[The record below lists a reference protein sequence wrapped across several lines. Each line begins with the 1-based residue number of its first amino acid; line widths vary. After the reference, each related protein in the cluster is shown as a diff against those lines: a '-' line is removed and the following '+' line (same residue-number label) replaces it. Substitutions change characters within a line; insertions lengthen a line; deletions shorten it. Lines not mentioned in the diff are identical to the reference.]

1 MLHENVRQIAVAFEL
16 AGIGTIII
24 GAIYSTG
31 KYLKHYFNKDPEGY
45 RKYRSG
51 MGNAILL
58 GLELLVAG
66 DIIGTVAVEPT
77 YQNLG
82 VLGLIVLIR
91 TFLSWSLSVEIH
103 GRWPWQE
110 NNKDLK
116 E

>member
-1 MLHENVRQIAVAFEL
+1 MVHENIQQVAVAFEL

-24 GAIYSTG
+24 GALYATA
-31 KYLKHYFNKDPEGY
+31 KYTKNYFSKDPQAY
-45 RKYRSG
+45 RHYRSG
-51 MGNAILL
+51 LGNAILL

-77 YQNLG
+77 YQNVG

-110 NNKDLK
+110 TDSEPKD
-116 E
+116 